1 MKKIIIIISLFII
14 AATSI
19 LFYFAVNENF
29 ETIQKNNYA
38 SKIYETASGF
48 GYLITS
54 NNKVIIKQ
62 DVIPS
67 IHKNQSF
74 CTFKDAN
81 NAANLVLEKLIQKQN
96 PSISLQDLKKMNIT
110 TDCN

>member
-1 MKKIIIIISLFII
+1 MKKIIIIISLIII
-14 AATSI
+14 AATLIS
-19 LFYFAVNENF
+19 FYFAANENF
-29 ETIQKNNYA
+29 ETIHENDYA
-38 SKIYETASGF
+38 SKIYETTSGF

-54 NNKVIIKQ
+54 NNNVIIKQ

-67 IHKNQSF
+67 LQTNQSF

-81 NAANLVLEKLIQKQN
+81 NAANLVLEKLMQKQN